1 MKFEKRNL
9 TLLILALLSSVL
21 LFTGCTDEAE
31 PVSEPGYG
39 YVQFHL
45 FKKGSYTKA
54 GDKLEYLRDAAK
66 IRVTLRSQDNDIIT
80 PVAVVEAVDKNLSE
94 WGLQTAKIRLIAG
107 KYTMTA
113 YEIYDGL
120 DNSVLVG
127 SPSETVVLDVKPNG
141 IVSEDIALNVVDR
154 GWAKFRLV
162 KDLSEIVGTKAG
174 KDGADEHPFYGI
186 QSVDLTVKNKNTGE
200 ITEIT
205 NIEVTH
211 KFVDGEKAADP
222 DYISGICVSDTL
234 VALKG
239 GTYTVTKFRTY
250 FDYFRK
256 VYETS
261 TNVAENEFVVKDN
274 QETDADVPVT
284 LHTTS
289 GHVQDALALREIWEA
304 LDGPN
309 WRIKWEF
316 NCDVDAWTANT
327 GVQILGNG
335 RVASLD
341 LTGTGAK
348 GAMPAAIAKLTELRN
363 LTLGTIGYNAA
374 AGGTTVTTGRK
385 LTYFTPED
393 HEADRR
399 LTIGTRDPRSRFSKE
414 LQQSFEI
421 AGDPVKPSV
430 KSLSE
435 RMPVMY
441 KPEVNAT
448 DIVSL
453 PDEINQLKNLEHI
466 TIAFSPIKTFPADMS
481 GLTALTDVEIFAC
494 TELTEFPKGLA
505 TCPKLT
511 SLTYSFNV
519 NTAVSSMEE
528 GISAI
533 NNGPASKTIQLL
545 YFPNQRID
553 NMPDLSNIPRL
564 SVLVIQGCGLKSFTA
579 PFSKDQFFV
588 QFMASDNELTSLP
601 RDEKGNFLAY
611 NAETEEVN
619 FSGNKFTELPDIF
632 DAKSAYQ
639 VGTVDFSKNQ
649 IASVEHGDA
658 YRGIKAATFDIS
670 YNKLKE
676 LPVQLFGT
684 SSSSISYLKID
695 GNGMEKISKE
705 AIEGKYTYRT
715 TTISMAYNKLKS
727 LPDEFDSL
735 TFPYLSGID
744 MSYNRFDYFPY
755 TAVNNQYLSVFIF
768 RHQRDADGDRCMRT
782 WPAGIGQALAG
793 LRALYLGSNDIR
805 VVTDELSYMIY
816 NLDIQDNPNISID
829 VSAVCSYIKSG
840 WFNLMYSPGQD
851 IRGCDEALKL

>member
-21 LFTGCTDEAE
+21 LFTGCTEEAE

-80 PVAVVEAVDKNLSE
+80 PVAVIEAVDKNLSE

-222 DYISGICVSDTL
+222 DYVSGICVSDTL

-348 GAMPAAIAKLTELRN
+348 GAMPAAIAKLTELRK

-399 LTIGTRDPRSRFSKE
+399 LIIGTRDPRSRFSKE

-421 AGDPVKPSV
+421 AGDPVKPGV

-519 NTAVSSMEE
+519 NTAIPSMEE

>member
-21 LFTGCTDEAE
+21 LFTGCTEEAE

-222 DYISGICVSDTL
+222 DYVSGICVSDTL

-348 GAMPAAIAKLTELRN
+348 GAMPAAIAKLTELRK

-399 LTIGTRDPRSRFSKE
+399 LIIGTRDPRSRFSKE

>member
-211 KFVDGEKAADP
+211 KFVDGEKVADP

-289 GHVQDALALREIWEA
+289 GHVQDAMALREIWEA

-348 GAMPAAIAKLTELRN
+348 GAMPAAIAKLTELRK

-421 AGDPVKPSV
+421 AGDPVKPGV

-519 NTAVSSMEE
+519 NTAISSMEE

-805 VVTDELSYMIY
+805 VVTDQLSYMIY

>member
-21 LFTGCTDEAE
+21 LFTGCTEEAE

-162 KDLSEIVGTKAG
+162 KDLSEVVGTKAG

-222 DYISGICVSDTL
+222 DYVSGICVSDTL

-348 GAMPAAIAKLTELRN
+348 GAMPAAIAKLTELRQ

-421 AGDPVKPSV
+421 AGDPVKPGV

-519 NTAVSSMEE
+519 NTAISSMEE

-649 IASVEHGDA
+649 IASMEHGDA

-805 VVTDELSYMIY
+805 VVTDQLSYMIY

>member
-21 LFTGCTDEAE
+21 LFTGCTEEAE

-348 GAMPAAIAKLTELRN
+348 GAMPAAIAKLTELRK

-421 AGDPVKPSV
+421 AGDPVKPGV

-528 GISAI
+528 GLSAI

-564 SVLVIQGCGLKSFTA
+564 SVLVIQGCGLKSFAA
-579 PFSKDQFFV
+579 PFGKDQFFV

-805 VVTDELSYMIY
+805 VVTDLLSYMIY

>member
-127 SPSETVVLDVKPNG
+127 APSETVVLDVKANG

-211 KFVDGEKAADP
+211 KFVDGENAADP
-222 DYISGICVSDTL
+222 DYVSGICVSDTL

-348 GAMPAAIAKLTELRN
+348 GAMPAAIAKLTELRK

-421 AGDPVKPSV
+421 AGDPVKPGV

-481 GLTALTDVEIFAC
+481 GLAALTDVEIFAC

>member
-21 LFTGCTDEAE
+21 LFTGCTEEAE

-127 SPSETVVLDVKPNG
+127 SPSETVVLDVRPNG

-222 DYISGICVSDTL
+222 DYVSGICVSDTL

-348 GAMPAAIAKLTELRN
+348 GAMPAAIAKLTELRK

-453 PDEINQLKNLEHI
+453 PDEINQLKNLDHI

>member
-31 PVSEPGYG
+31 LVSEPGYG

-348 GAMPAAIAKLTELRN
+348 GAMPAAIAKLTELRK

-519 NTAVSSMEE
+519 NTAISSMEK

-805 VVTDELSYMIY
+805 VVTDQLSYMIY

>member
-21 LFTGCTDEAE
+21 LFTGCTEEAE

-348 GAMPAAIAKLTELRN
+348 GAMPAAIAKLTELRQ

-519 NTAVSSMEE
+519 NTAISSMEE

>member
-21 LFTGCTDEAE
+21 LFTGCTEEAE

-127 SPSETVVLDVKPNG
+127 SPSEMVVLDVKPNG

-348 GAMPAAIAKLTELRN
+348 GAMPAAIAKLTELRK

-481 GLTALTDVEIFAC
+481 GLTSLTDVEIFAC

-519 NTAVSSMEE
+519 NTAISSMEE

-619 FSGNKFTELPDIF
+619 FSDNKFTELPDIF

-805 VVTDELSYMIY
+805 VVTDQLSYMIY

>member
-21 LFTGCTDEAE
+21 LFTGCTEEAE

-348 GAMPAAIAKLTELRN
+348 GAMPAAIAKLTELRK

-421 AGDPVKPSV
+421 AGAPVKPGV

-519 NTAVSSMEE
+519 NTVVSSMEE

>member
-21 LFTGCTDEAE
+21 LFTGCTEEAE

-261 TNVAENEFVVKDN
+261 TDVAENEFVVKDN
-274 QETDADVPVT
+274 QETEADVPVT

-348 GAMPAAIAKLTELRN
+348 GAMPAAIAKLTELRK

-519 NTAVSSMEE
+519 NTAIPSMEE

-805 VVTDELSYMIY
+805 VVTDQLSYMIY

>member
-222 DYISGICVSDTL
+222 DYVSGICVSDTL

-348 GAMPAAIAKLTELRN
+348 GAMPAAIAKLTELRK

-528 GISAI
+528 GVSAI

-553 NMPDLSNIPRL
+553 NMPDMSNIPRL
-564 SVLVIQGCGLKSFTA
+564 SVLVIQGCGLKSFAA
-579 PFSKDQFFV
+579 PFGKDQFFV

-684 SSSSISYLKID
+684 SGSSISYLKID

-805 VVTDELSYMIY
+805 VVTDQLSYMIY

>member
-1 MKFEKRNL
+1 MEFGKRNL
-9 TLLILALLSSVL
+9 TRLILAILPVVL
-21 LFTGCTDEAE
+21 LFSGCTSE
-31 PVSEPGYG
+31 SEPESGQGYG

-66 IRVTLRSQDNDIIT
+66 IRVTLRSEDNDVIT
-80 PVAVVEAVDKNLSE
+80 PVAVVEAVDKNISE
-94 WGLQTAKIRLIAG
+94 WGLQTAKIRLVAG

-120 DNSVLVG
+120 DNSVLAG
-127 SPSETVVLDVKPNG
+127 APSEAIVLDVKKDG

-162 KDLSEIVGTKAG
+162 KDLSEITGTKAG
-174 KDGADEHPFYGI
+174 KDGADEYPFYTI
-186 QSVDLTVKNKNTGE
+186 QSIDLTVKNKNTGE
-200 ITEIT
+200 VTEIT
-205 NIEVTH
+205 NIEVVH
-211 KFVDGEKAADP
+211 KFVDGEKADDK
-222 DYISGICVSDTL
+222 DYVSGVCVSDTL
-234 VALKG
+234 VSLKG
-239 GTYTVTKFRTY
+239 GTYTVTGFRTY

-261 TNVAENEFVVKDN
+261 THVADNEFVVRDN

-284 LHTTS
+284 LHVTS
-289 GHVQDALALREIWEA
+289 GHVQDALALHEIWEA

-316 NCDVDAWTANT
+316 NCDVDAWTANS
-327 GVQILGNG
+327 GIQVLGNG
-335 RVASLD
+335 RVAALD

-348 GAMPAAIAKLTELRN
+348 GAMPAAIAKLTELRK

-385 LTYFTPED
+385 LTYFHAED
-393 HEADRR
+393 HESERR
-399 LTIGTRDPRSRFSKE
+399 AIIGSHDPRSCFSKE
-414 LQQSFEI
+414 LQQSFEFS
-421 AGDPVKPSV
+421 GEPVKPGI

-453 PDEINQLKNLEHI
+453 PDEINQMKNLEHI
-466 TIAFSPIKTFPADMS
+466 TIGFSPIKSLPADMS

-519 NTAVSSMEE
+519 NTTVSSIEE
-528 GISAI
+528 GLAAI
-533 NNGPASKTIQLL
+533 NNGAASKTLQLL
-545 YFPNQRID
+545 YLPNQRID

-564 SVLVIQGCGLKSFTA
+564 SVLVIQGCGLKSFSA
-579 PFSKDQFFV
+579 PFSKDQYFV
-588 QFMASDNELTSLP
+588 QFMASGNELTSLP

-611 NAETEEVN
+611 NAETEEIN
-619 FSGNKFTELPDIF
+619 FSGNKFTEMPDIF

-639 VGTVDFSKNQ
+639 VGTIDFSSNE
-649 IASVEHGDA
+649 ISSMEHGDA
-658 YRGIKAATFDIS
+658 YRGLKAATFNIS

-676 LPVQLFGT
+676 FPVQLFGT
-684 SSSSISYLKID
+684 SGSSISYLKID
-695 GNGMEKISKE
+695 GNGMEKVSKE

-715 TTISMAYNKLKS
+715 TTMSMAYNKLKS
-727 LPDEFDSL
+727 LPGEFDSL

-744 MSYNRFDYFPY
+744 LSYNRFDYFPY
-755 TAVNNQYLSVFIF
+755 SAVNNQYLSVFIF

-782 WPAGIGQALAG
+782 WPTGIGQALAG

-805 VVTDELSYMIY
+805 VVTDQLSYMIY

-851 IRGCDEALKL
+851 IRGCDDALTL

>member
-127 SPSETVVLDVKPNG
+127 APSEMVVLDVKANG

-162 KDLSEIVGTKAG
+162 KDLSEIVGTRAG

-222 DYISGICVSDTL
+222 DYVSGICVSDTL

-348 GAMPAAIAKLTELRN
+348 GAMPAAIAKLTELRK

>member
-21 LFTGCTDEAE
+21 LFTGCTEEAE

-205 NIEVTH
+205 DIEVTH
-211 KFVDGEKAADP
+211 KFVDGEKADDP
-222 DYISGICVSDTL
+222 DYVSGICVSDTL
-234 VALKG
+234 VSLKG

-250 FDYFRK
+250 FDYFKK

-274 QETDADVPVT
+274 QETDADVPVS

-348 GAMPAAIAKLTELRN
+348 GAMPAAIAKLTELRK

-414 LQQSFEI
+414 LQQSFEF
-421 AGDPVKPSV
+421 ANDPVKPGV

-511 SLTYSFNV
+511 SLTYAFNV
-519 NTAVSSMEE
+519 NTAVPSMEE

>member
-348 GAMPAAIAKLTELRN
+348 GAMPAAIAKLTELRK

-385 LTYFTPED
+385 LTYFTPEG

-519 NTAVSSMEE
+519 NTAISSMEE

>member
-21 LFTGCTDEAE
+21 LFTGCTEEAE

-211 KFVDGEKAADP
+211 KFVEGEKAADP

-348 GAMPAAIAKLTELRN
+348 GAMPAAIAKLTELRK

-519 NTAVSSMEE
+519 NTAISSMEE

-805 VVTDELSYMIY
+805 VVTDQLSYMIY

>member
-21 LFTGCTDEAE
+21 LFTGCTEEAE

-274 QETDADVPVT
+274 QETDADVPIT
-284 LHTTS
+284 LHTAS

-348 GAMPAAIAKLTELRN
+348 GAMPAAIAKLTELRE

-399 LTIGTRDPRSRFSKE
+399 LIIGTRDPRSRFSKE

-519 NTAVSSMEE
+519 NTAIPSMEE

>member
-21 LFTGCTDEAE
+21 LFTGCTEEAE

-348 GAMPAAIAKLTELRN
+348 GAMPAAIAKLTELRK

-519 NTAVSSMEE
+519 NTAIPSMEE

-670 YNKLKE
+670 YNKLKD

>member
-127 SPSETVVLDVKPNG
+127 APSETVVLDVKANG

-222 DYISGICVSDTL
+222 DYVSGICVSDTL

-289 GHVQDALALREIWEA
+289 GHVQDAMALREIWEA

-348 GAMPAAIAKLTELRN
+348 GAMPAAIAKLTELRK

-421 AGDPVKPSV
+421 AGDPVKPGV

-619 FSGNKFTELPDIF
+619 FSGNKFAELPDIF

-805 VVTDELSYMIY
+805 VVTDQLSYMIY

>member
-348 GAMPAAIAKLTELRN
+348 GAMPAAIAKLTELRK

>member
-21 LFTGCTDEAE
+21 LFTGCTEEAE

-222 DYISGICVSDTL
+222 DYVSGICVSDTL

-348 GAMPAAIAKLTELRN
+348 GAMPAAIAKLTELRQ

-399 LTIGTRDPRSRFSKE
+399 LTIGTRDPRSCFSKE

-421 AGDPVKPSV
+421 AGDPVKPGV

-519 NTAVSSMEE
+519 NTAIPSMEE

>member
-21 LFTGCTDEAE
+21 LFTGCTEEAE

-348 GAMPAAIAKLTELRN
+348 GAMPAAIAKLTELRQ

-421 AGDPVKPSV
+421 AGDPVKPGV

-553 NMPDLSNIPRL
+553 NMPDLSNIPCL

-658 YRGIKAATFDIS
+658 YRGIKADTFDIS

>member
-127 SPSETVVLDVKPNG
+127 APSETVVLDVKANG

-162 KDLSEIVGTKAG
+162 KDLSEIVGTRAG

-211 KFVDGEKAADP
+211 KFVDGENAADP

-348 GAMPAAIAKLTELRN
+348 GAMPAAIAKLTELRK

-564 SVLVIQGCGLKSFTA
+564 SVLVIQGCGLKSFAA
-579 PFSKDQFFV
+579 PFGKDQFFV

-805 VVTDELSYMIY
+805 VVTDQLSYMIY

>member
-21 LFTGCTDEAE
+21 LFTGCTEEAE

-211 KFVDGEKAADP
+211 KFVDGEKAAYP
-222 DYISGICVSDTL
+222 DYVSGICVSDTL

-348 GAMPAAIAKLTELRN
+348 GAMPAAIAKLTELRK

-519 NTAVSSMEE
+519 NTAISSMEE

-805 VVTDELSYMIY
+805 VVTDQLSYMIY

>member
-21 LFTGCTDEAE
+21 LFTGCTEEAE

-205 NIEVTH
+205 NIGVTH

-222 DYISGICVSDTL
+222 DYVSGICVSDTL

-348 GAMPAAIAKLTELRN
+348 GAMPAAIAKLTELRK

-399 LTIGTRDPRSRFSKE
+399 LTIGTRDPRSCFSKE

-421 AGDPVKPSV
+421 AGDPVKPGV

-519 NTAVSSMEE
+519 NTAIPSMEE

>member
-348 GAMPAAIAKLTELRN
+348 GAMPAAIAKLTELRK

-481 GLTALTDVEIFAC
+481 GLAALTDVEIFAC

-519 NTAVSSMEE
+519 NTAISSMEE

>member
-21 LFTGCTDEAE
+21 LFTGCTEEAE

-141 IVSEDIALNVVDR
+141 IVSEDMALNVVDR

-348 GAMPAAIAKLTELRN
+348 GAMPAAIAKLTELRK

-399 LTIGTRDPRSRFSKE
+399 LIIGTRDPRSRFSKE

-421 AGDPVKPSV
+421 AGDPVKPGV

-553 NMPDLSNIPRL
+553 NMPDLSHIPRL
-564 SVLVIQGCGLKSFTA
+564 SVLVIQGCGLKSFAA
-579 PFSKDQFFV
+579 PFGKDQFFV

>member
-348 GAMPAAIAKLTELRN
+348 GAMPAAIAKLTELRK

-399 LTIGTRDPRSRFSKE
+399 LIIGTRDPRSRFSKE

-421 AGDPVKPSV
+421 AGDPVKPGV

>member
-21 LFTGCTDEAE
+21 LFTGCTEEAE

-348 GAMPAAIAKLTELRN
+348 GAMPAAIAKLTELRK

-421 AGDPVKPSV
+421 AGDPVKPGV

-553 NMPDLSNIPRL
+553 NMPDLNNIPRL
-564 SVLVIQGCGLKSFTA
+564 SVLVIQGCGLKSFAA

-805 VVTDELSYMIY
+805 VVTDQLSYMIY

>member
-127 SPSETVVLDVKPNG
+127 APSETVVLDVKANG

-222 DYISGICVSDTL
+222 DYVSGICVSDTL

-348 GAMPAAIAKLTELRN
+348 GAMPAAIAKLTELRK

-399 LTIGTRDPRSRFSKE
+399 LTIGTRDPRSCFSKE

-519 NTAVSSMEE
+519 NTAIPSMEE

-639 VGTVDFSKNQ
+639 VGTVDFSKNR
-649 IASVEHGDA
+649 IESVEHGDA

-805 VVTDELSYMIY
+805 VVTDQLSYMIY

>member
-127 SPSETVVLDVKPNG
+127 APSETVVLDVKANG

-289 GHVQDALALREIWEA
+289 GHVQDAMALREIWEA

-348 GAMPAAIAKLTELRN
+348 GAMPAAIAKLTELRK

-421 AGDPVKPSV
+421 AGDPVKPGV

-805 VVTDELSYMIY
+805 VVTDQLSYMIY

>member
-21 LFTGCTDEAE
+21 LFSGCTEEAE

-348 GAMPAAIAKLTELRN
+348 GAMPAAIAKLTELRK

-421 AGDPVKPSV
+421 AGDPVKPGV

-519 NTAVSSMEE
+519 NTAVPSMEE

>member
-127 SPSETVVLDVKPNG
+127 APSETVVLDVKANG

-222 DYISGICVSDTL
+222 DYVSGICVSDTL

-348 GAMPAAIAKLTELRN
+348 GAMPAAIAKLTELRK

-421 AGDPVKPSV
+421 AGDPVKPGV

-519 NTAVSSMEE
+519 NTAISSMEE

-564 SVLVIQGCGLKSFTA
+564 SVLVIQGCGLKSFAA
-579 PFSKDQFFV
+579 PFGKDQFFV

-805 VVTDELSYMIY
+805 VVTDQLSYMIY

>member
-21 LFTGCTDEAE
+21 LFTGCTEEAE

-66 IRVTLRSQDNDIIT
+66 LRVTLRSQDNDIIT

-222 DYISGICVSDTL
+222 DYVSGICVSDTL

-348 GAMPAAIAKLTELRN
+348 GAMPAAIAKLTELRK

-519 NTAVSSMEE
+519 NTAIPSMEE
-528 GISAI
+528 GISSI
-533 NNGPASKTIQLL
+533 NNGPAGKTIQLL

-619 FSGNKFTELPDIF
+619 FSSNKFTELPDIF

-805 VVTDELSYMIY
+805 VVTDQLSYMIY

>member
-21 LFTGCTDEAE
+21 LFTGCTEEAE

-274 QETDADVPVT
+274 QETNADVPVT

-348 GAMPAAIAKLTELRN
+348 GAMPAAIAKLTELRQ

-421 AGDPVKPSV
+421 AGDPVKPGV

-519 NTAVSSMEE
+519 NTAIPSMEE

>member
-21 LFTGCTDEAE
+21 LFTGCTEEAE

-211 KFVDGEKAADP
+211 KFVDGEKTADP

-348 GAMPAAIAKLTELRN
+348 GAMPAAIAKLTELRK

-421 AGDPVKPSV
+421 AGDPVKPGV

-519 NTAVSSMEE
+519 NTAIPSMEE

-579 PFSKDQFFV
+579 PFGKDQFFV

>member
-21 LFTGCTDEAE
+21 LFTGCTEEAE

-154 GWAKFRLV
+154 GWVKFRLV

-274 QETDADVPVT
+274 QETDADVPIT

-348 GAMPAAIAKLTELRN
+348 GAMPAAIAKLTELRK

-399 LTIGTRDPRSRFSKE
+399 LIIGTRDPRSRFSKE

-519 NTAVSSMEE
+519 NTAIPSMEE

-684 SSSSISYLKID
+684 SSSSISYLKIE